1 MQVQQQLL
9 VIQKGLAFCSFNTNS
24 ADASLKQQLPFVPV
38 YCSMPTHT
46 VAGSHTMKVEGLPDM
61 ITVQLKDWVLELRDW
76 TDTVS
81 ETVSTVAGTSVEVC
95 STWWYNTRRSLS
107 ESSSCLPV
115 WWLALLQHSCGS
127 SCWLI
132 AFSNRWILGLLAWVL
147 QKTVQSI

>member
-9 VIQKGLAFCSFNTNS
+9 VIQKGLEFCSFNTNS
-24 ADASLKQQLPFVPV
+24 ADASLKQQRQFVPV

-46 VAGSHTMKVEGLPDM
+46 VAGSHTMEVEGLPDM

-95 STWWYNTRRSLS
+95 ST
-107 ESSSCLPV
+107 
-115 WWLALLQHSCGS
+115 
-127 SCWLI
+127 
-132 AFSNRWILGLLAWVL
+132 
-147 QKTVQSI
+147 